1 MGDLIE
7 LRHVSKTFPGVKA
20 LKDVSFCVKKG
31 EIHGLAGENGAGK
44 STLIKIMTGV
54 YRPDD
59 GAEIYVDGERVSIKS
74 PMDASSLGI
83 SVIYQDFSLFGNMTV
98 AENILF
104 GFQKMNCH
112 KIVNWKSMRNRARQV
127 LQELE
132 ISIDVNERVEN
143 LSVGKQQMVAIAKAL
158 VFDSRLLIMDEPT
171 STLSNAEVEHLFRIM
186 EKLREKGVS
195 VLFVTHKLDEMFR
208 MADRISVFR
217 DGQYIDTREAGGLA
231 KEELVRMMVGRE
243 VVFTKKSAK
252 LDGEILLEVEDLTKK
267 GNYKD
272 ITFELRRGEILG
284 LTGLVGSGRSEIL
297 LTLFGLLKP
306 DSGKIRLRG
315 REVSIASTAAAENL
329 GFALIPENR
338 LTEGAFLD
346 KSIKE
351 NITITKL
358 DAVKNKRGLLD
369 PEAERKLAQNYAELL
384 DVRPLQIEQN
394 VRNLSGGNQQ
404 KVVIAKWLVSDP
416 DILLVD
422 EPTNGIDIG
431 AKTEIHNLLR
441 RLAAQGKAVIVVSS
455 EMLEIISLADRVL
468 VMSRGRISGRLIGD
482 EITQETM
489 MQAELK

>member
-1 MGDLIE
+1 MGALIE

-54 YRPDD
+54 YKPDD
-59 GAEIYVDGERVSIKS
+59 GAEIYVDGQRVSIKS
-74 PMDASSLGI
+74 PIDASSLGI

-104 GFQKMNCH
+104 GFQKMNHH
-112 KIVNWKSMRNRARQV
+112 KIVNWKSMRHKARQV

-171 STLSNAEVEHLFRIM
+171 STLSNAEVGHLFRIM

-195 VLFVTHKLDEMFR
+195 VLFVTHKLDEMFQ

-217 DGQYIDTREAGGLA
+217 DGEYIATRETAGLVR
-231 KEELVRMMVGRE
+231 EELVRMMVGRE
-243 VVFTKKSAK
+243 VNFTKKSAN
-252 LDGEILLEVEDLTKK
+252 LDGEILLQVEGLTKR
-267 GNYKD
+267 GNYKN

-284 LTGLVGSGRSEIL
+284 ITGLVGSGRSEIL

-306 DSGKIRLRG
+306 DSGKIRLNG
-315 REVSIASTAAAENL
+315 REVSIASTSAAEKL

-358 DAVKNKRGLLD
+358 DAVKNKHGLLNLVAERGL
-369 PEAERKLAQNYAELL
+369 AQKYAELL

-431 AKTEIHNLLR
+431 AKTEIHNLLQ

-468 VMSRGRISGRLIGD
+468 VMSRGRISGRLSGD

-489 MQAELK
+489 MQAALK

>member
-20 LKDVSFCVKKG
+20 LKDVSFCIKKG

-54 YRPDD
+54 YKPDK
-59 GAEIYVDGERVSIKS
+59 GAEIFIDGQQVSIKS
-74 PMDASSLGI
+74 PMDASSFGI

-104 GFQKMNCH
+104 GFQKMSRQ
-112 KIVNWKSMRNRARQV
+112 KIVNWKNMRSKARQV

-132 ISIDVNERVEN
+132 ISIDVNDKVEH

-171 STLSNAEVEHLFRIM
+171 STLSNAEVGQLFRIM
-186 EKLREKGVS
+186 DKLREKGVS

-208 MADRISVFR
+208 MADRVSVFR
-217 DGQYIDTREAGGLA
+217 DGHYITTKEAARLTRG
-231 KEELVRMMVGRE
+231 ELIHLMVGRE
-243 VVFTKKSAK
+243 VLFTKKEATVE
-252 LDGEILLEVEDLTKK
+252 GEVLLEVENLTKK
-267 GNYKD
+267 GSYKN
-272 ITFELRRGEILG
+272 ISFQLHRGEILG
-284 LTGLVGSGRSEIL
+284 ITGLVGSGRSEIL
-297 LTLFGLLKP
+297 LSLFGILKP
-306 DSGKIRLRG
+306 DSGKIKLKG
-315 REVSIASTAAAENL
+315 REVSMTSTALAEAL
-329 GFALIPENR
+329 GIALIPENR

-346 KSIKE
+346 RSIKE

-358 DAVKNKRGLLD
+358 DGVKNKNGLLNAQM
-369 PEAERKLAQNYAELL
+369 EQELAYEYAKML

-404 KVVIAKWLVSDP
+404 KVVIAKWLVSNP

-431 AKTEIHNLLR
+431 AKTEIHNLLQ
-441 RLAAQGKAVIVVSS
+441 RLAAQGKAIIVVSS

-468 VMSRGRISGRLIGD
+468 VMGRGRISGRLNRD
-482 EITQETM
+482 EITQEAM
-489 MQAELK
+489 MQAALK